1 MPLSMP
7 FSFGQYM
14 LFKGRNLYNLT
25 DGRVINSFQGLLRD
39 FEKLTYGSYLCE
51 LIDISIP
58 EGEVN
63 PPLFKEL
70 VTALYLL
77 NTDALE
83 NELLIR
89 AFELKLLKFTG
100 YGLNLSTCAG
110 CKKKISTSEYININ
124 LYGGICEDCSKI
136 NTVGISK
143 GAYNTLRF
151 LLGTSLDKIYRL
163 NVSHDVKEELKK
175 ILTYIIASSYGRKPK
190 SLELLNNLKE

>member
-1 MPLSMP
+1 MPLSIP

-14 LFKGRNLYNLT
+14 LFKGKNLYNLT
-25 DGRVINSFQGLLRD
+25 DGRIISSFQGLLSD

-51 LIDISIP
+51 LIDISLP

-70 VTALYLL
+70 ITALYLL

-89 AFELKLLKFTG
+89 AFELKLLKYTG
-100 YGLNLSTCAG
+100 YGLNLSSCAS
-110 CKKKISTSEYININ
+110 CKKAISTSQYINLN
-124 LYGGICEDCSKI
+124 LYSGVCESCPKLNS
-136 NTVGISK
+136 VEVSK

-151 LLGTSLDKIYRL
+151 LSGTSLDKIYRL
-163 NVSHDVKEELKK
+163 NVSDGVKEEIKK
-175 ILTYIIASSYGRKPK
+175 VLNYIIASSYGRKPK
-190 SLELLNNLKE
+190 SLELLNNL